1 MVPSPS
7 RTRGATVC
15 YALLASLPSSS
26 NPLPSAMDTLRRAIS
41 ARIFS
46 RVAARGSVCSI
57 SIRMGRSGSG
67 VKMSTVPCGRWR
79 KPAEDGIAGNTIQN
93 REGAWCDAF
102 SVGEGTLADAT
113 ATASGTTHTASSAR
127 EVPCA
132 SAPRRLRCNSAAGGV
147 PSAAERQGG
156 RTRHSRR
163 ATGRPR
169 RALALRVRHGRL
181 HASPDEPRGRGN
193 AILLRQ
199 AGSASNSTASP
210 GATASLRRAKSKRSA
225 SRKGCPAR
233 HPLGAFGATETH
245 QRMPRACRPASQET
259 CRRVTIL

>member
-1 MVPSPS
+1 
-7 RTRGATVC
+7 
-15 YALLASLPSSS
+15 
-26 NPLPSAMDTLRRAIS
+26 
-41 ARIFS
+41 
-46 RVAARGSVCSI
+46 
-57 SIRMGRSGSG
+57 MGRSGSR

-79 KPAEDGIAGNTIQN
+79 KPAEDGKAGNTIQN
-93 REGAWCDAF
+93 RKGACCDAF
-102 SVGEGTLADAT
+102 SVGEGTLADGHPRPRRAQRISHR
-113 ATASGTTHTASSAR
+113 AQGRIHAR
-127 EVPCA
+127 ARRAA
-132 SAPRRLRCNSAAGGV
+132 SAAIAAAGGV

-169 RALALRVRHGRL
+169 QALALRVRHGRL

-210 GATASLRRAKSKRSA
+210 GTTASLRRAKSQRSA

-233 HPLGAFGATETH
+233 HPLV
-245 QRMPRACRPASQET
+245 PRRHWIDGYSDFSLMRASSALNRHSTDAHLRLRVACQARVSRQSCSRLGMRRARQ
-259 CRRVTIL
+259 CRA